1 MFLKGLFIQY
11 LITIIAFV
19 IPPFFNS
26 NEFSIERL
34 ISFSPFII
42 FQILISLLYFF
53 QYIKIKKQ
61 NLLEKNILLKQ
72 KVAEVSETNLTET
85 NKTVRIINFLKY
97 TSITLGLL
105 LLTHCAFQ
113 FLQMLFLS
121 SQSSNSANLNG
132 NLKEKINFIHWA
144 IIFVNLLVS
153 AFYEEVIYRMFLP
166 EYLHLFCKKI
176 KSCKA
181 KKIVAFICEFL
192 VILCFAFSHFY
203 LGIIPV
209 LNAFIC
215 GLILRICFIKSEG
228 ITSGFCA
235 HFIYNLL
242 LTIFTIVLA
251 C

>member
-42 FQILISLLYFF
+42 FQILISVLYFL
-53 QYIKIKKQ
+53 QYIKIKRQ

-72 KVAEVSETNLTET
+72 KTAEVSESNLSET

-113 FLQMLFLS
+113 FLQIIFVS
-121 SQSSNSANLNG
+121 SQNNTLENLNG
-132 NLKEKINFIHWA
+132 NLKEKIKTFHWI
-144 IIFVNLLVS
+144 IIFANLLAS
-153 AFYEEVIYRMFLP
+153 AFYEEIIYRMFLP
-166 EYLHLFCKKI
+166 EYLQLFCKNI

-181 KKIVAFICEFL
+181 KKILVFICEFL

-209 LNAFIC
+209 FNAFIC
-215 GLILRICFIKSEG
+215 GLILRICFIKSDG
-228 ITSGFCA
+228 ISSGFCA
-235 HFIYNLL
+235 HFVYNLL

-251 C
+251 R